1 VVLYPFD
8 DELGYAPAILYSKWN
23 SIE

>member
-23 SIE
+23 NIE